1 MKPKKYPYSGK
12 TKIVRKEMPRFI
24 MLSYTAFDS
33 KLIEHIDIMK
43 QTGVEETLIIFRIPK
58 FFTYE
63 EKQVRVNL
71 PLYEVVRILNRYI
84 QY

>member
-33 KLIEHIDIMK
+33 KLIEHIGIMK

-84 QY
+84 RH